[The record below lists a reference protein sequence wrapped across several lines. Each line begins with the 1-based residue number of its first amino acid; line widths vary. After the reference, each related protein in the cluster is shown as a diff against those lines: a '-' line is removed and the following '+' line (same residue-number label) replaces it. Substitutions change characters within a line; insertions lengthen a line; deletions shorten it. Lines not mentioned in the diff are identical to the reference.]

1 MLKRLLC
8 YRWTSTMTADRNI
21 IGLYVQRTGGHF
33 GPHAD
38 TVLYWVP
45 ERASSMLRLAWPELE
60 RIADRDLI

>member
-1 MLKRLLC
+1 
-8 YRWTSTMTADRNI
+8 MTADRNI

-33 GPHAD
+33 QPHAD